1 MKILLSIA
9 FIFCFV
15 FTIQAQ
21 NADSKSYS
29 IIRSNL
35 GSGGSSKVVTTNNGK
50 YSVSQS
56 IGQLSVIGTY
66 SKKGYYLR
74 QGYQQPLYK
83 IKVSSVS
90 QKNDLTATIY
100 PNPFKQS
107 VSISFSNT
115 MKNKI
120 SVLVFDITGKMI
132 YSKKFKPSQR
142 IQLDFDAISSGSYLL
157 KVLSNNKLFNAKL
170 IKK

>member
-1 MKILLSIA
+1 MVITS
-9 FIFCFV
+9 
-15 FTIQAQ
+15 
-21 NADSKSYS
+21 
-29 IIRSNL
+29 
-35 GSGGSSKVVTTNNGK
+35 NGK

-66 SKKGYYLR
+66 SNKGFYLR
-74 QGYQQPLYK
+74 QGYQQPLNK

-90 QKNDLTATIY
+90 QNNDLTATIY

-107 VSISFSNT
+107 ISISFGNN
-115 MKNKI
+115 MKNEI
-120 SVLVFDITGKMI
+120 SVLVFDISGKMI
-132 YSKKFKPSQR
+132 YSKKFQPSQR
-142 IQLDFDAISSGSYLL
+142 IQLDFDDISSGSYLL